1 MHPGVNLQEGLL
13 LSTISL
19 TNDSPCLY
27 RESWNSIESIGP
39 KTNAISSLPA
49 EKSFQAMNDLPP
61 KLRRLKEVFH
71 CLHPAVEGGDT
82 VLVDGF
88 NCVRQLKE
96 QNPEAFEILSKR
108 KIEHHYVE
116 VGNNSGGLF
125 STSREKSVIELD
137 SHGNVVQIR

>member
-1 MHPGVNLQEGLL
+1 MLRNTYFFPRGATRIFDGYYN
-13 LSTISL
+13 
-19 TNDSPCLY
+19 
-27 RESWNSIESIGP
+27 WNHITLGIFSR
-39 KTNAISSLPA
+39 TAILH
-49 EKSFQAMNDLPP
+49 
-61 KLRRLKEVFH
+61 RVFH

-82 VLVDGF
+82 LLVDGF

-116 VGNNSGGLF
+116 FGDSSGGLF

-137 SHGNVVQIR
+137 SHGNVVQIRLRTGNALNRLLAVTFAAHYVHVKFRCR